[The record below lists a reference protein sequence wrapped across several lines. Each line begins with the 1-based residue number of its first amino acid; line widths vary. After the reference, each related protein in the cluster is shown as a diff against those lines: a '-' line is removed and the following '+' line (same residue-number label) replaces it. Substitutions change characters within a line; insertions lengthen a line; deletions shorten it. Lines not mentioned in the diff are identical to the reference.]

1 MTVDTATPG
10 PPSLSKF
17 AMFVTGGLN
26 VLFSA
31 ILRSPLHEMLSN
43 RFVLLS
49 FRGRKSGKTY
59 TIVVGYRREGD
70 VIEVI
75 SPRSWWKN
83 LSGENTSVTVL
94 LKGQWRSGTAEAF
107 HGDEMVAA
115 GYLRFI
121 EKSPALIRMYHIEQD
136 ADGQPKRESV
146 RQATRNA
153 ALVHIRLIPSDKST
167 RL

>member
-17 AMFVTGGLN
+17 AMFVTRGLN

-31 ILRSPLHEMLSN
+31 ILHSPLHRMLSN
-43 RFVLLS
+43 RFILLS
-49 FRGRKSGKTY
+49 FKGRKSGKVY
-59 TIVVGYRREGD
+59 TILVGYLREGD

-75 SPRSWWKN
+75 SPRNWWKN
-83 LSGENTSVTVL
+83 LRGENASVTVL

-107 HGDEMVAA
+107 HGDETVAT

-121 EKSPALIRMYHIEQD
+121 QKSPALIKMYHIELD
-136 ADGQPKRESV
+136 TNGQPKRDSV
-146 RQATRNA
+146 RQATQNA
-153 ALVHIRLIPSDKST
+153 ALIRIRLTTSG
-167 RL
+167 